1 VKLLRYAINDPG
13 RSFRL
18 CCIILTLFAGIA
30 LVLLAAKGIH
40 PPKLRFAV
48 SITTAAGSSLLTLS
62 TIGVTKVIK
71 TSRNKKKASKTS
83 RNAKI
88 RNTSVS
94 KRPSKTSRNANVLNT
109 SVSKGVGKTSRN
121 ANTSKTARK
130 RSL

>member
-1 VKLLRYAINDPG
+1 VKLLRYAINDSE

-83 RNAKI
+83 RNA
-88 RNTSVS
+88 
-94 KRPSKTSRNANVLNT
+94 NVLNT

-121 ANTSKTARK
+121 ANTSKAARK
-130 RSL
+130 KKPIKALGKNASNGGR